1 MSEPPV
7 AVSEQTR
14 PAGVATGPAGRWG
27 ILGVVGLA
35 QLMVVLDATI
45 VNIALPSAQRALAFS
60 NADRQWVVTAYS
72 LAFGGLLLLG
82 GRLSDLFGRRRMLII
97 GLIGFAAASAVGG
110 AATSFAILVIGR
122 GAQGAFGALLAP
134 AALSTLTVTFT
145 DPAERGRAFGVYGAI
160 AGAGGA
166 VGLLLGGVLTEYL
179 SWRWCLYVNVVLAV
193 VAVTGA
199 VRLLA
204 PQPRNPEVSIDWPG
218 TVLVGAGL
226 VAVVY
231 GLSEADTKGWGAPTT
246 LALLAAGVV
255 LLAAFVLTER
265 RVRHPLL
272 PLRIVLNRFRG
283 GAYLAIGLS
292 AIGIFGSFLFL
303 TYYLQLTLR
312 YSPVTT
318 GLAFLPMIAG
328 IILSSTVSSGALMPR
343 IGPRP
348 LVPAGLLAASGG
360 LVLLATQLGLHTSYV
375 SQILPALVLTGIGLG
390 LVFGCAISAATYGTD
405 RADAGVASALVNT
418 NQQVGGSIGTALL
431 NTLAASALAS
441 YLVTHGHSPLALAQ
455 AAVHSYTV
463 GFWVSAGILAGSA
476 VVCAL
481 VLPSGTLSLAAS
493 PPLPAS
499 PPEPVMQAVPAA
511 VTTKEMNARD
521 R

>member
-1 MSEPPV
+1 
-7 AVSEQTR
+7 
-14 PAGVATGPAGRWG
+14 
-27 ILGVVGLA
+27 
-35 QLMVVLDATI
+35 
-45 VNIALPSAQRALAFS
+45 
-60 NADRQWVVTAYS
+60 
-72 LAFGGLLLLG
+72 
-82 GRLSDLFGRRRMLII
+82 
-97 GLIGFAAASAVGG
+97 
-110 AATSFAILVIGR
+110 
-122 GAQGAFGALLAP
+122 
-134 AALSTLTVTFT
+134 
-145 DPAERGRAFGVYGAI
+145 
-160 AGAGGA
+160 
-166 VGLLLGGVLTEYL
+166 
-179 SWRWCLYVNVVLAV
+179 
-193 VAVTGA
+193 
-199 VRLLA
+199 
-204 PQPRNPEVSIDWPG
+204 VSIDWPG

-292 AIGIFGSFLFL
+292 AIGIFGIFLFL

-360 LVLLATQLGLHTSYV
+360 LVLLATQLGLHTSYP

-499 PPEPVMQAVPAA
+499 PPEPLMQAVPAA